1 MGNVI
6 MHPLT
11 ALKGSPSYTADNFRH
26 VINSFL
32 APSNGTVF
40 NRVSGVL
47 YGAANPL
54 CVIDGLAVTVKP
66 HCGIVSP
73 WSDVGAYTYA
83 LMGKETVGVP
93 SSDGIYKVAVI
104 VEDPNNFHGS
114 VPRGLVKVYPG
125 STDDSTIPGLVIA
138 RVDDGVVSDVAPVLH
153 NSMLVEVA
161 NEDRLKNLSAAEGQE
176 ALVSSTGRRYVRE
189 NGVWHD
195 TLEVVTTNWLNGTLT
210 LLYGADSCTVQV
222 SGIQIDAG
230 SWSSVSFPTKV
241 KPACRP
247 VVEVSAALCVENGA
261 STTGLVIV
269 GPDGTISV
277 TNRGSSGSTGSRRGN
292 VSWPISRRY

>member
-1 MGNVI
+1 MANII
-6 MHPLT
+6 MHPMT
-11 ALKGSPSYTADNFRH
+11 ALDGSPVYTADNFRH

-47 YGAANPL
+47 YGAESPL
-54 CVIDGLAVTVKP
+54 CEIEGLNVTVKP

-83 LMGKETVGVP
+83 LMSKGTVKVP
-93 SSDGIYKVAVI
+93 SSDGLYKVAVT

-114 VPRGLVKVYPG
+114 VPRGLLQVYPG
-125 STDDSTIPGLVIA
+125 STADNTIPGLVIA
-138 RVDDGVVSDVAPVLH
+138 RVNDGVISDVAPVLH
-153 NSMLVEVA
+153 QDMPVEVA
-161 NEDRLKNLSAAEGQE
+161 DETMLQALSVAEGQE
-176 ALVSSTGRRYVRE
+176 ALVTSTGHRYVME
-189 NGVWHD
+189 GGAWHD
-195 TLEVVTTNWLNGTLT
+195 TLEVVTTNWLNGTIT

-222 SGIQIDAG
+222 SGIQIDNG
-230 SWSSVSFPTKV
+230 SWSSVAFPTKV

-247 VVEVSAALCVENGA
+247 AVEVSAALCVENGA
-261 STTGLVIV
+261 SVTGLVIV
-269 GPDGTISV
+269 GVDGTISV
-277 TNRGSSGSTGSRRGN
+277 TNRGSTGSTGARRGS